1 MNRYKLVTSGIS
13 FIGFYNDYL
22 PYDGCTWLSGV
33 MFTMFLYMVGNC
45 LNNNTAV
52 YCIILGN
59 TLPHNV
65 TGPLTILK
73 IQGSSV
79 YSLYFE
85 AIEVSFIH
93 MHVFQ

>member
-1 MNRYKLVTSGIS
+1 
-13 FIGFYNDYL
+13 
-22 PYDGCTWLSGV
+22 
-33 MFTMFLYMVGNC
+33 MFLYMVGNC

-52 YCIILGN
+52 YCIILGY

-73 IQGSSV
+73 IQSSSV

>member
-1 MNRYKLVTSGIS
+1 MDSIITIFHMIDVHDYQESCLLH
-13 FIGFYNDYL
+13 FIH
-22 PYDGCTWLSGV
+22 
-33 MFTMFLYMVGNC
+33 GNC

-65 TGPLTILK
+65 TGPLTIWK

-85 AIEVSFIH
+85 AIKVSFIH
-93 MHVFQ
+93 MHVSSIFIIL